1 MLVRSE
7 IAATKTDSE
16 DIWIRGLRELFDF
29 YLCNYR
35 MVSVI
40 AKDEAKKTQ
49 ARKTH
54 SNFTTIIGGLKFV
67 ANFERKKWTFGHY
80 KLTKF
85 LRRYVVWEEIKT
97 IFCPKFLKNKL

>member
-16 DIWIRGLRELFDF
+16 DIWIREQREVFDF

-40 AKDEAKKTQ
+40 VKD
-49 ARKTH
+49 
-54 SNFTTIIGGLKFV
+54 
-67 ANFERKKWTFGHY
+67 
-80 KLTKF
+80 
-85 LRRYVVWEEIKT
+85 
-97 IFCPKFLKNKL
+97 

>member
-40 AKDEAKKTQ
+40 AKDEAKKTRV
-49 ARKTH
+49 RKTH
-54 SNFTTIIGGLKFV
+54 SNFTSIIGGLKFV
-67 ANFERKKWTFGHY
+67 ANFEKK
-80 KLTKF
+80 KLCGCVCWW
-85 LRRYVVWEEIKT
+85 LRIAV
-97 IFCPKFLKNKL
+97 